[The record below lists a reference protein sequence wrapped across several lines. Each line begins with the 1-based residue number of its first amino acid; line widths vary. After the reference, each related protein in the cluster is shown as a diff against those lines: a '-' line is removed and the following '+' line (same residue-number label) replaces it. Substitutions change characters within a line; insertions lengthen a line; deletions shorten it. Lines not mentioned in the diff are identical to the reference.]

1 MKAITFILLLALTIV
16 YSSPISRPKGDFT
29 ADNHGELNDKFQG
42 DMILTKKQ
50 EDALFGLDRTGLVNE
65 NYRWPNNTV
74 YYEISSDFE
83 QDRVES
89 IELGLRRIEEVTC
102 LRFVKRTDEVNYVY
116 VTANSAGC
124 SSNVGFLNQGIQ
136 RLNLEPGD
144 FCFRIGTIIHEFLHT
159 LGFYHMHSATERDDH
174 VTIMWENI
182 LPGTEGN
189 FNTYGVDRI
198 TNFGVEYDILSVM
211 HYNAYSATRNG
222 FATIVP
228 HDISLIDQMGQRL
241 ALSDKDIAR
250 INRMYN
256 CDAL

>member
-1 MKAITFILLLALTIV
+1 
-16 YSSPISRPKGDFT
+16 
-29 ADNHGELNDKFQG
+29 
-42 DMILTKKQ
+42 MILTKKQ
-50 EDALFGLDRTGLVNE
+50 EEELFGLGRTGLVNE

-74 YYEISSDFE
+74 YYEISTAFE

-124 SSNVGFLNQGIQ
+124 SSNVGFLNQGMQ

-159 LGFYHMHSATERDDH
+159 LGFYHMHSATERDEY

-189 FNTYGVDRI
+189 FNTYGPDRI

-256 CDAL
+256 CDVL

>member
-1 MKAITFILLLALTIV
+1 MYV
-16 YSSPISRPKGDFT
+16 
-29 ADNHGELNDKFQG
+29 HGELNDKFQG
-42 DMILTKKQ
+42 DIILTKEQ
-50 EDALFGLDRTGLVNE
+50 EEQLFGMKRTGLVND

-74 YYEISSDFE
+74 VYEISSAFE
-83 QDRVES
+83 QNRVES

-102 LRFVKRTDEVNYVY
+102 IRFVKRTDEVNYVF
-116 VTANSAGC
+116 VTANNAGC
-124 SSNVGFLNQGIQ
+124 SSNVGFLNNGMQ

-159 LGFYHMHSATERDDH
+159 LGFYHMHSATERDDY

-182 LPGTEGN
+182 QPGTESN
-189 FNTYGVDRI
+189 FNTYGADRI

-228 HDISLIDQMGQRL
+228 HDISLIDEMGQRTG
-241 ALSDKDIAR
+241 LSPKDIAR

-256 CDAL
+256 CDVV